1 MTRINCI
8 KTLMALAVV
17 ALTAGCATQPEPYD
31 YSAFERN
38 NPSSIVVLPP
48 VNTSPDVKASY
59 SVLSQV
65 TAPLAEAGYYVMP
78 VAVVDETF
86 KQNGLMNADEMH
98 MAPPAKLREIFGAD
112 AALYIEVSRYGSSY
126 KVLTSEVA
134 VEASGKLIDL
144 RSGDLL
150 WQGSALASSAE
161 NQNNSGGG
169 LVGMLISAAVNQVL
183 NSLTDRSHDIAGIA
197 SHRLLTT
204 QRYGGILSGPRSP
217 QYKQGQLAKR

>member
-1 MTRINCI
+1 MRSIFLKPLLVLAAI
-8 KTLMALAVV
+8 ALI
-17 ALTAGCATQPEPYD
+17 TGCATQKTPYD

-38 NPSSIVVLPP
+38 NPTSILVLPP
-48 VNTSPDVKASY
+48 VNTSPDIKASY

-65 TAPLAEAGYYVMP
+65 TYPLAEAGYYVLP

-134 VEASGKLIDL
+134 VEASGKLVDL
-144 RSGDLL
+144 RSGDVL
-150 WQGSALASSAE
+150 WEGRALASTAE

-169 LVGMLISAAVNQVL
+169 LVGMLISAAVNQIV
-183 NSLTDRSHDIAGIA
+183 NSLSDRSHEVAGIA
-197 SHRLLTT
+197 SHRLLTAN
-204 QRYGGILSGPRSP
+204 RPDGILSGPRSP
-217 QYKQGQLAKR
+217 LYKQTRLANR

>member
-1 MTRINCI
+1 MMPNISL
-8 KTLMALAVV
+8 KTLLVLAALSV
-17 ALTAGCATQPEPYD
+17 LGGCATPTPYD

-38 NPSSIVVLPP
+38 NPGSILVLPP
-48 VNTSPDVKASY
+48 VNRSPDIKASY

-65 TAPLAEAGYYVMP
+65 SYPLAEAGYYVLP

-112 AALYIEVSRYGSSY
+112 AALYIEVTRYGSSY

-134 VEASGKLIDL
+134 VEAHGKLVDL

-150 WQGSALASSAE
+150 WEGKALASSAE
-161 NQNNSGGG
+161 NQNQNSGG
-169 LVGMLISAAVNQVL
+169 LVGMLITAAVNQIVNTL
-183 NSLTDRSHDIAGIA
+183 SDRGHEIAGIT
-197 SHRLLTT
+197 SRRLLTA
-204 QRYGGILSGPRSP
+204 GIPNGILSGPRSP
-217 QYKQGQLAKR
+217 QHPSRLASR

>member
-1 MTRINCI
+1 MMPNISLKI
-8 KTLMALAVV
+8 LLVLAALSV
-17 ALTAGCATQPEPYD
+17 LGGCATPTPYD

-38 NPSSIVVLPP
+38 NPASILVLPP
-48 VNTSPDVKASY
+48 VNRSPDIKASY

-65 TAPLAEAGYYVMP
+65 SYPLAEAGYYVLP

-112 AALYIEVSRYGSSY
+112 AALYIEVTRYGSSY

-134 VEASGKLIDL
+134 VEAHGKLVDL

-150 WQGSALASSAE
+150 WEGKALASSAE
-161 NQNNSGGG
+161 NQNQNSGG
-169 LVGMLISAAVNQVL
+169 LVGMLITAAVNQIVNTL
-183 NSLTDRSHDIAGIA
+183 SDRGHEIAGIT
-197 SHRLLTT
+197 SRRLLTA
-204 QRYGGILSGPRSP
+204 GIPNGILSGPRSP
-217 QYKQGQLAKR
+217 QHPSRLASR